1 MHNIR
6 LFFAREIGLLWR
18 CQTDPWFMSER
29 RSRNQCS
36 DSTHPWNSSTTSTGQ
51 SKAME
56 LMVFTRLRL
65 RLNGNG
71 RKRGGLL
78 KNEQKIFFLENVW
91 HTQTFSSLVDQ
102 AWVAHFCVP
111 SYNSRPH
118 ERMSC
123 FAPCLTLYLSRCS
136 TTHLPLRTGQI
147 PVHRNQDFCLAVLLN
162 RARSR
167 WTTGSEGSQESS
179 QVEKQAREDL
189 GHVFWRN
196 WCVASVEVSGLVDE
210 IELNRWRSLAA
221 VSWHEKT
228 QTSFQFWFVKRA
240 GMVKRGPHVVVN
252 GKVTHSTLH
261 FISGGVHQSFSFV
274 QNHFDMRQRTEHEI
288 TSRCC
293 DSSMHGSA
301 SDSTGT
307 TRGWSHGQRSCGHG
321 SEVKGRWRT
330 HRISDEQHT
339 SVRMADDS
347 PVLSWLPRY
356 AAQVM
361 NKMRVGS
368 DGKTGEPRR
377 TGEAGEGRWRKW
389 ESQVF
394 SNVGED
400 DHSRKF
406 CWSSWSNRSSF
417 VQYKERCVW
426 EAQVGRDRHW
436 AMHGTR
442 WIGLASV
449 ALHGNLVAL
458 ARWILTF
465 GLVGGPWF
473 CSALRYSFAVYEQ
486 SHSWQR
492 RSGASTA
499 KECGGKNSRGWA
511 MENIRVV
518 LLTSRLTVT
527 LEVVRAVRRWHRMEE
542 RSNYTTTNAE
552 NGSDKLFVWFLTV

>member
-6 LFFAREIGLLWR
+6 LFICKGDWITLTLS
-18 CQTDPWFMSER
+18 D
-29 RSRNQCS
+29 RSVVYVRKTIKEPVLRFYPSIKLVNDQYGTVKG
-36 DSTHPWNSSTTSTGQ
+36 DGTHGFHQASSSTEWKRSQTWWTSQ
-51 SKAME
+51 KWAE
-56 LMVFTRLRL
+56 DLLF
-65 RLNGNG
+65 
-71 RKRGGLL
+71 RKRVTHA
-78 KNEQKIFFLENVW
+78 NFF
-91 HTQTFSSLVDQ
+91 SLVDQ
-102 AWVAHFCVP
+102 AWVAHFCLP

-123 FAPCLTLYLSRCS
+123 FALCLTPYLSRCS

-147 PVHRNQDFCLAVLLN
+147 LVHRNQDSCLAVLLN

-179 QVEKQAREDL
+179 QVEKQAREDS

-196 WCVASVEVSGLVDE
+196 WCVASVEGRGLVDE
-210 IELNRWRSLAA
+210 IELNCWRSLAA

-240 GMVKRGPHVVVN
+240 GMVKRRPHVVVN

-261 FISGGVHQSFSFV
+261 FISSGVHQRFLFV

-307 TRGWSHGQRSCGHG
+307 TRGRSHGQRSCGHG

-347 PVLSWLPRY
+347 PVLSWLPRF

-361 NKMRVGS
+361 TKMRVGK

-389 ESQVF
+389 
-394 SNVGED
+394 
-400 DHSRKF
+400 
-406 CWSSWSNRSSF
+406 SSWSNRSSF

-426 EAQVGRDRHW
+426 
-436 AMHGTR
+436 
-442 WIGLASV
+442 
-449 ALHGNLVAL
+449 
-458 ARWILTF
+458 
-465 GLVGGPWF
+465 
-473 CSALRYSFAVYEQ
+473 
-486 SHSWQR
+486 
-492 RSGASTA
+492 
-499 KECGGKNSRGWA
+499 
-511 MENIRVV
+511 
-518 LLTSRLTVT
+518 
-527 LEVVRAVRRWHRMEE
+527 
-542 RSNYTTTNAE
+542 
-552 NGSDKLFVWFLTV
+552 